1 MSEEHKHEHKHGH
14 ADEHEHDQHGHG
26 HEHEHTHQ
34 DGHEHEPG
42 HQHAHG
48 HEHSHDHEHDHS
60 HEHGHDHEHGHAHEH
75 GHSHGHK
82 THFHDPQH
90 AKEFDRRTSG
100 IRADLAEK
108 LAEMLVLQGDE
119 QILDV
124 ATGTGRVA
132 RPVAKRLKGG
142 RVIGVDQALAM
153 LDVGHQHAD
162 PIPAYY
168 QSAGEADALPFKPK
182 SFDRAFVSFSLHHFH
197 NSEGVV
203 KEVLRVLKNGGRF
216 VVLDPVIEEAKDSVD
231 IALEAKI
238 NQVFRRTHG
247 DDFRFHTASSIQRLL
262 TKAGYRIPR
271 TNILSYSFNQ
281 EGMDGIPT
289 GQHWLEAAEELETR
303 SAGTGG
309 TAEEKVFHVAQ
320 PRRPCARQGELF
332 LRSDLWGEAGLTE
345 IGLAELVSGIGFQ
358 VLNFKS
364 PSFPLF
370 CKRGIFL
377 HSRTETGVESE
388 RS

>member
-1 MSEEHKHEHKHGH
+1 M
-14 ADEHEHDQHGHG
+14 
-26 HEHEHTHQ
+26 
-34 DGHEHEPG
+34 
-42 HQHAHG
+42 
-48 HEHSHDHEHDHS
+48 
-60 HEHGHDHEHGHAHEH
+60 
-75 GHSHGHK
+75 
-82 THFHDPQH
+82 
-90 AKEFDRRTSG
+90 
-100 IRADLAEK
+100 LALE
-108 LAEMLVLQGDE
+108 GNE

-142 RVIGVDQALAM
+142 RVVGVDQALAM

-182 SFDRAFVSFSLHHFH
+182 SFDRAFVSFSLHHFA
-197 NSEGVV
+197 NAEKVV

-216 VVLDPVIEEAKDSVD
+216 VVLDPVVEEPKDSVD

-289 GQHWLEAAEELETR
+289 GQHWLEAAEELETEAPELAAR
-303 SAGTGG
+303 LKKHYFTWHRHDD
-309 TAEEKVFHVAQ
+309 HVHVK
-320 PRRPCARQGELF
+320 G
-332 LRSDLWGEAGLTE
+332 
-345 IGLAELVSGIGFQ
+345 
-358 VLNFKS
+358 
-364 PSFPLF
+364 SFSYALI
-370 CKRGIFL
+370 C
-377 HSRTETGVESE
+377 GVKPD
-388 RS
+388 